1 MAGKN
6 SLCVIFGLFIFGD
19 YIGDGVGG
27 REGVHVTQGKGIWA
41 NRRASMSTLR
51 FVSSSVEV
59 GGAK

>member
-1 MAGKN
+1 MAGKDTPN
-6 SLCVIFGLFIFGD
+6 SIRAVYFWRLG
-19 YIGDGVGG
+19 YGVGG